1 MGTTCDL
8 LLGLPLPPHTP
19 VVQDTA
25 EANAQRQWQQAQ
37 LQFARSRLR
46 NAVGGVENREEFLL
60 KFVDNNGSYGGAGRP
75 DAAYRKGQ
83 RPRQPTE
90 AAARGSADCTTKKN
104 VTQLRHSDLCG
115 PDAGRRLR
123 PCVCSDGAAADG
135 GDLLLEELI
144 GASCVLA
151 LVARASPWHAIAL
164 AAVVTDMACALHT
177 CRCE

>member
-37 LQFARSRLR
+37 LQFARSRPR

-75 DAAYRKGQ
+75 DAAYGCTNTERVKDQGNQ
-83 RPRQPTE
+83 PRRPLGGRQTAQP
-90 AAARGSADCTTKKN
+90 KK
-104 VTQLRHSDLCG
+104 T
-115 PDAGRRLR
+115 
-123 PCVCSDGAAADG
+123 
-135 GDLLLEELI
+135 
-144 GASCVLA
+144 
-151 LVARASPWHAIAL
+151 
-164 AAVVTDMACALHT
+164 
-177 CRCE
+177 

>member
-60 KFVDNNGSYGGAGRP
+60 KFVDNNGSYGSGPAGRTP
-75 DAAYRKGQ
+75 
-83 RPRQPTE
+83 PTE
-90 AAARGSADCTTKKN
+90 RVKDQGNQPRRPLGGRQTAQPKK
-104 VTQLRHSDLCG
+104 T
-115 PDAGRRLR
+115 
-123 PCVCSDGAAADG
+123 
-135 GDLLLEELI
+135 
-144 GASCVLA
+144 
-151 LVARASPWHAIAL
+151 
-164 AAVVTDMACALHT
+164 
-177 CRCE
+177 

>member
-75 DAAYRKGQ
+75 DVQKGSK
-83 RPRQPTE
+83 TK
-90 AAARGSADCTTKKN
+90 ATNRGGRSGVGRLHNQKKRN
-104 VTQLRHSDLCG
+104 AT
-115 PDAGRRLR
+115 P
-123 PCVCSDGAAADG
+123 
-135 GDLLLEELI
+135 
-144 GASCVLA
+144 A
-151 LVARASPWHAIAL
+151 L
-164 AAVVTDMACALHT
+164 
-177 CRCE
+177 

>member
-115 PDAGRRLR
+115 PDAGRAGRLR
-123 PCVCSDGAAADG
+123 PVCARTGQ
-135 GDLLLEELI
+135 LLTE
-144 GASCVLA
+144 A
-151 LVARASPWHAIAL
+151 
-164 AAVVTDMACALHT
+164 T
-177 CRCE
+177 CSWKS